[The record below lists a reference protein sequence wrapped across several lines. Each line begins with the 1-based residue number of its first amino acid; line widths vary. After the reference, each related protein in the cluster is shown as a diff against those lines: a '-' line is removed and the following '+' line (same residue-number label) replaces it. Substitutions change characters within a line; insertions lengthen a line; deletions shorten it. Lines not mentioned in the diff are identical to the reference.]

1 MTRTGCVGEMI
12 GFGAFDVL
20 FVEMLIG
27 LLIGLLIEL
36 LIGLLKRL
44 RN

>member
-27 LLIGLLIEL
+27 LLIGLLI
-36 LIGLLKRL
+36 GSCGGGVPGT
-44 RN
+44 